1 MKKMREEYEKLTKQY
16 NGDLEKYYEQIIN
29 KENEVVN
36 LKIEYNNKIN
46 EIINENESKI
56 KN

>member
-16 NGDLEKYYEQIIN
+16 NNDLEKYYEQIIN
-29 KENEVVN
+29 KENEVVE

-46 EIINENESKI
+46 DIINENELNI
-56 KN
+56 KS

>member
-16 NGDLEKYYEQIIN
+16 NVDLEKYYEQIIN